1 MICSAQTVF
10 VCLCFYAH
18 VDPQSALYASAVQVL
33 LILSAVGELKKER
46 AEQSEAG
53 RRRGGDERDEE
64 R

>member
-1 MICSAQTVF
+1 MHRLF

-18 VDPQSALYASAVQVL
+18 VDPQSALYASAPLQVL
-33 LILSAVGELKKER
+33 LILSDVGELKKER
-46 AEQSEAG
+46 AEESEAG